1 MTDLP
6 AGYKPHNGLSN
17 FRSERTVRVLYRN
30 GTESKQVVPAN
41 KWRAKDRDWQSDW
54 DIVGAR
60 AENDA

>member
-30 GTESKQVVPAN
+30 GTESKQVIPAN
-41 KWRAKDRDWQSDW
+41 KWRAKSWGWVSAW
-54 DIVGAR
+54 DIIAAK
-60 AENDA
+60 AEEA